1 MAVTC
6 TVYVC
11 VCVCLGMIGPQK
23 RDVWLQLRS
32 EIEALTDTWLSLA
45 LKSLSIINSRYSVY
59 IVSPTMKLVTVSVHL
74 GYVKLGAVLVL
85 TV

>member
-1 MAVTC
+1 MW
-6 TVYVC
+6 
-11 VCVCLGMIGPQK
+11 VCLGMIGPQK

-45 LKSLSIINSRYSVY
+45 LKSLSIINSRYIVY
-59 IVSPTMKLVTVSVHL
+59 IVAPTMKLVTVSVHL
-74 GYVKLGAVLVL
+74 GHVELGAVLVL